1 MERAVEP
8 RRPVEAQFSLP
19 GKRDVFK
26 TIDIY
31 TSISSEMERRGE
43 SKKKKKKG
51 GKSNI
56 IINRMRD
63 QLHI

>member
-1 MERAVEP
+1 MERAGEP

-43 SKKKKKKG
+43 SKKKKKK
-51 GKSNI
+51 
-56 IINRMRD
+56 R
-63 QLHI
+63 